1 MVSLTTSTGLTTYLT
16 DDLASEEDEDEDD
29 ELGDSDTDLAELLA
43 SDEDD
48 FKESTF
54 LTLVTLTLVSVTFCL
69 FVAGSSK
76 TIP

>member
-1 MVSLTTSTGLTTYLT
+1 LTTTFT
-16 DDLASEEDEDEDD
+16 DDLASEEDEDD

-43 SDEDD
+43 SDDD
-48 FKESTF
+48 DYKESTL

-69 FVAGSSK
+69 FVTGSSK

>member
-1 MVSLTTSTGLTTYLT
+1 LVSLTTSTGLTTTFT
-16 DDLASEEDEDEDD
+16 DDLASEEDEDD

-43 SDEDD
+43 SDDD
-48 FKESTF
+48 DYKESTL

-69 FVAGSSK
+69 FVTGSSK

>member
-1 MVSLTTSTGLTTYLT
+1 MVSLTTSTGLTTTFT
-16 DDLASEEDEDEDD
+16 DDLASEEDEDD

-43 SDEDD
+43 SDDD
-48 FKESTF
+48 DYKESTL

-69 FVAGSSK
+69 FVTGSSK

>member
-1 MVSLTTSTGLTTYLT
+1 LVSLTTSTGLTTTLT
-16 DDLASEEDEDEDD
+16 DDLASEEDEDD

-43 SDEDD
+43 SDDD
-48 FKESTF
+48 DYKESTL

-69 FVAGSSK
+69 FVTGSSK